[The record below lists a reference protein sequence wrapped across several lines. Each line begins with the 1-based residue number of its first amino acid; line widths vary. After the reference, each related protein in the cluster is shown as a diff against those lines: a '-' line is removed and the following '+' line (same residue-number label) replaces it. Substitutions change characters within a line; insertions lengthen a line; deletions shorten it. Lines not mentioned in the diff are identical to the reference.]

1 MQKYLK
7 LSLLG
12 LVFMVACNEEK
23 CRESSVEA
31 SPEKLQVERL
41 EEELFKAKS
50 AGQVEAI
57 FRNNPGFAIGFLD
70 ADQYPSED
78 IVAQRF
84 FNLIND
90 PSIDTLYQEVEEEY
104 NNFSKVEE
112 QLSCAFGKLKK
123 LYPQTEVPKIQTVV
137 TGLYRDISFSDS
149 LIVIGLDH
157 FLGEN
162 AKYKPLDVPDYIYK
176 RYSKKHMAAI
186 VMSFVAGQ
194 HNKSN
199 LNDKTML
206 AEMIDYGKTYYLV
219 SQLLP
224 CVPENII
231 IGYTDKEWS
240 DSESNDDIIWANI
253 IENEL
258 LYEVNH
264 TKKNKFMG
272 ERPNVFE
279 IGEDCPGRIGRWVGW
294 QIVNAYMNQ
303 NPQTTIQQLMDMT
316 SAQLI
321 FEKSKYKPRN

>member
-1 MQKYLK
+1 MKKYFR

-12 LVFMVACNEEK
+12 LVLLLACNEDK
-23 CRESSVEA
+23 CRESSVQSDPA
-31 SPEKLQVERL
+31 KLDIERL
-41 EEELFKAKS
+41 EKVLFKAKS
-50 AGQVEAI
+50 ADQVEAI

-70 ADQYPSED
+70 SDQYPSNA

-84 FNLIND
+84 FNLINN
-90 PSIDTLYQEVEEEY
+90 PSIDTLYQEVEAEY
-104 NNFSKVEE
+104 NNFDRIEN
-112 QLSCAFGKLKK
+112 QIAGAFGKLQKI
-123 LYPQTEVPKIQTVV
+123 YPQTTVPKIQTVV

-176 RYSKKHMAAI
+176 RYSKQHMSSI
-186 VMSFVAGQ
+186 IMSFIAGQ
-194 HNKSN
+194 FNKSN
-199 LNDKTML
+199 LEDKTML
-206 AEMIDYGKTYYLV
+206 AEMIDYGKTYYMV
-219 SQLLP
+219 SELLP
-224 CVPENII
+224 CIPENII

-240 DSESNDDIIWANI
+240 DSKANDDIIWANI

-294 QIVNAYMNQ
+294 QIVNAYMKQ
-303 NPQTTIQQLMDMT
+303 NPQTTIQELMDMT
-316 SAQLI
+316 NAQTI

>member
-1 MQKYLK
+1 MHKYFK
-7 LSLLG
+7 LSLIG
-12 LVFMVACNEEK
+12 LVLLVACSEEK
-23 CRESSVEA
+23 CRKSSIDAVSVE
-31 SPEKLQVERL
+31 LQIDRL
-41 EEELFKAKS
+41 EEKLFASKTVE
-50 AGQVEAI
+50 QVESI

-70 ADQYPSED
+70 TDQYPSEN

-90 PSIDTLYQEVEEEY
+90 PSIDTLYQEVESEY
-104 NNFSKVEE
+104 SNFDKIED
-112 QLSCAFGKLKK
+112 QLSGAFGKLKK
-123 LYPQTEVPKIQTVV
+123 LYPQAKVPKIQTVV

-176 RYSKKHMAAI
+176 RYSKQHMSAI
-186 VMSFVAGQ
+186 IMSFIAGQ
-194 HNKSN
+194 YNRAN
-199 LNDKTML
+199 LEDKTML

-219 SQLLP
+219 SELLP

-231 IGYTDKEWS
+231 IGYTEKEWS
-240 DSESNDDIIWANI
+240 DSEANDDIIWANI

-294 QIVNAYMNQ
+294 QIVSAYMMQ
-303 NPQTTIQQLMDMT
+303 NPETTIQQLMET
-316 SAQLI
+316 TNSQLI
-321 FEKSKYKPRN
+321 FEKSRYKPRN